1 MKATRFVISILLLA
15 MQTSSVLAK
24 KKVRNHLRSSRKD
37 PQVLLDMMENLQ
49 SEIRNYKHREDMHRK
64 LEEDE
69 DDNED
74 EDENEDEDN
83 EDSED
88 DEDDNSSDSVISL
101 NSEQFES
108 IMELVMMMFKFLGPL
123 AQALLGISGKK

>member
-1 MKATRFVISILLLA
+1 
-15 MQTSSVLAK
+15 
-24 KKVRNHLRSSRKD
+24 
-37 PQVLLDMMENLQ
+37 
-49 SEIRNYKHREDMHRK
+49 MHRK